1 MTRKSLTVAVC
12 LAALSL
18 AACEDHHAMR
28 PNGRL
33 CADFKASRTPANS
46 PAALADAASP
56 VDECVRRWAYS
67 LAPAR
72 DDADAV
78 ADAVVAACGS
88 SLSKWN
94 QQSLADPAPPTDAL
108 SITTGQPTN
117 PLSEHNAF
125 AHAKALFYVVQA
137 RAGHC
142 APPPIKDGVPEGTAN

>member
-1 MTRKSLTVAVC
+1 MTRKTLTTAVC

-18 AACEDHHAMR
+18 GACSDHRGMR
-28 PNGRL
+28 PNSRI
-33 CADFKASRTPANS
+33 CPDFKTVKTAANS
-46 PAALADAASP
+46 PSGMAAPASP

-67 LAPAR
+67 LAPSR

-78 ADAVVAACGS
+78 ADAAVAACGS
-88 SLSKWN
+88 ALSKWN
-94 QQSLADPAPPTDAL
+94 QQSLAGPAPPADAL

-125 AHAKALFYVVQA
+125 AHGKALFYVVAA

-142 APPPIKDGVPEGTAN
+142 APPPAKDGVPEGIVN